1 MKFLYIDIKKGKLVG
16 VFNNVAG
23 NIKYLTHDEIIV
35 QKEKHQAMNRINT
48 VKEFD
53 DAIIAMENH
62 DSPEK
67 WYNVNNKFKR
77 LFKK

>member
-23 NIKYLTHDEIIV
+23 NIKYLTQDEIIV

-53 DAIIAMENH
+53 DAIIAMDNH

-67 WYNVNNKFKR
+67 WYNVNKKFKK